1 MRNTTCA
8 LATIVLVTSMSA
20 AARAQVPADIAQGL
34 KKIGAIVDPSCT
46 AKLYRPLMPKND
58 ISSSATPLYPGIAVS
73 RDVSF
78 GKAPKDVVDIFSA
91 EKGPNS
97 RPVLIY
103 IPGGAGNKV
112 EIQNR
117 EANAFYDNIG
127 RWATKNGMVG
137 VTMQRHAGESWDD
150 GGRDVSTMIQ
160 WLQANI
166 AKYRGNPD
174 RMFIWAHSAGNVPL
188 GTYVGR
194 PELHGAKGVGVKGVI
209 FMSGQFNVA
218 PLEAGP
224 FPGGGRRGGPGA
236 GGFNPLAGSGSSCG
250 SSAAISEEGAVPGR
264 GPGQPGGPTPGA
276 GGRGGPG
283 LPFGGPV
290 DPDTLLKRSSLE
302 GLKQTSAKIMFVT
315 ADLDPGINGQMSA
328 FSQAVHDELCKMDG
342 PNAKDGIGR
351 CPAMLFA
358 KDESHMSEVFA
369 IDTDDKIVSGP
380 ILAWIK
386 SIK

>member
-8 LATIVLVTSMSA
+8 LATIVLVMSMSA

-58 ISSSATPLYPGIAVS
+58 ITSSTTPLYPGIAVA
-73 RDVSF
+73 RDVAF

-97 RPVLIY
+97 RQVLIY
-103 IPGGAGNKV
+103 IPGGAGNKI

-224 FPGGGRRGGPGA
+224 FPGGGGRGGPGA
-236 GGFNPLAGSGSSCG
+236 GGFNPLAGSGSSWDQAQP
-250 SSAAISEEGAVPGR
+250 SRKRVRFRGAVLDNPEDQHQER
-264 GPGQPGGPTPGA
+264 PVVEDRACRLAAQSIPT
-276 GGRGGPG
+276 
-283 LPFGGPV
+283 
-290 DPDTLLKRSSLE
+290 
-302 GLKQTSAKIMFVT
+302 
-315 ADLDPGINGQMSA
+315 
-328 FSQAVHDELCKMDG
+328 
-342 PNAKDGIGR
+342 R
-351 CPAMLFA
+351 C
-358 KDESHMSEVFA
+358 
-369 IDTDDKIVSGP
+369 
-380 ILAWIK
+380 
-386 SIK
+386 